1 MPRAVVAQ
9 ATAENRRL
17 LAAAGR
23 SVLLVTDDIALE
35 RVCSNVLLHA
45 GCHVSV
51 TRHSGHALLACLSG
65 TCPDLLIAELSM
77 PDGSGP
83 ALAERLRR
91 HYPRMHTLYLASPGT
106 WCEAG
111 NVLVRPFSREEL
123 ERRVDAALTSS
134 PAF

>member
-1 MPRAVVAQ
+1 MQPDRKLRSDPKYVTAPDPPTAGIGRIPISWRRYSDCSAHRQHPMPRAVVAQ

-23 SVLLVTDDIALE
+23 SVLLVTDDIVLE

-51 TRHSGHALLACLSG
+51 ARHSGHALLACLSG

-77 PDGSGP
+77 PD
-83 ALAERLRR
+83 
-91 HYPRMHTLYLASPGT
+91 
-106 WCEAG
+106 
-111 NVLVRPFSREEL
+111 
-123 ERRVDAALTSS
+123 
-134 PAF
+134 